1 MISDDR
7 FIAIIADEY
16 MGHALID
23 LTDPNEFDSAHAVL
37 NRYVH
42 ALGDDAHYY
51 YWNGQRL
58 GEVSVSLAH
67 RIVNGYA
74 QGQPPPL

>member
-7 FIAIIADEY
+7 FIVIIADEY
-16 MGHALID
+16 MRHALID
-23 LTDPNEFDSAHAVL
+23 LTVSNEFESAHALL

-42 ALGDDAHYY
+42 ALGDDAHFY

-58 GEVSVSLAH
+58 DEVSGSLAH
-67 RIVNGYA
+67 RILNGYA
-74 QGQPPPL
+74 RGQPPTH